1 LKKAIEYILDFFY
14 PFFKTVMDKRTFR
27 YAACG
32 GMNTAFDILMFFIF
46 YNFVLERELLHLP
59 FVVISPHI
67 ASFLLSFLI
76 SFPTG
81 FLLMRYIVFQD
92 SYLKGRVQLIRYFMS
107 VCVSIGLNY
116 IFLKL
121 FVDRLHFYPTPSKLI
136 ITCIVVGFSY
146 LSQRYFSFRTHSEP
160 SSSH

>member
-1 LKKAIEYILDFFY
+1 
-14 PFFKTVMDKRTFR
+14 MDKKTFR

-32 GMNTAFDILMFFIF
+32 GANTAFDIVLFFIF
-46 YNFVLERELLHLP
+46 YNFILEKDFLRLP

-92 SYLKGRVQLIRYFMS
+92 SYLRGRVQLIRYFMS
-107 VCVSIGLNY
+107 VCISLLMNY
-116 IFLKL
+116 FFLKL
-121 FVDRLHFYPTPSKLI
+121 LVDRLHVYPTPAKLM
-136 ITCIVVGFSY
+136 ITCLVVGFSY
-146 LSQRYFSFRTHSEP
+146 MAQRYFSFKTQSVP
-160 SSSH
+160 PAGK